1 MHACLYACM
10 HALSCCALCASKAD
24 VQPQLQAADAC
35 HLQNDGSTCLHSAA
49 KRGHIEVVK
58 YLCEV
63 GGKDLIMHINEVR
76 CDAMCVLVS
85 C

>member
-1 MHACLYACM
+1 MHACLYACL
-10 HALSCCALCASKAD
+10 ACISCALCASNVD
-24 VQPQLQAADAC
+24 VQPQMQAAEAC
-35 HLQNDGSTCLHSAA
+35 HVQNDGETCLHRAA
-49 KRGHIEVVK
+49 KWGHIEVVK

-63 GGKDLIMHINEVR
+63 GGKDLIMQLDQVR